1 MLIIAW
7 NSVMIPS
14 CPQKTFMKIF
24 IRRSRKVIVKGRD
37 FCFRCFWFGNVTSW
51 QMIVLRWSA
60 NKMFHRKI
68 LQQMFSVKWL
78 LLISSITL
86 LVNRR
91 ICLSSL
97 LPLSSD
103 HIWLIWEVWY
113 MQFDSRNWSQLS
125 IYKQISWNLPNESSR
140 GLITWHWIVHNF
152 AAIYSGDFN
161 LKSRVLFCAF
171 KGDARFLLV

>member
-1 MLIIAW
+1 
-7 NSVMIPS
+7 
-14 CPQKTFMKIF
+14 MKIF

-37 FCFRCFWFGNVTSW
+37 FCFRCFCFGNVTSW

-78 LLISSITL
+78 LFISSVTL

-91 ICLSSL
+91 ICLNILVAS
-97 LPLSSD
+97 
-103 HIWLIWEVWY
+103 
-113 MQFDSRNWSQLS
+113 QFRSHMIDLG
-125 IYKQISWNLPNESSR
+125 
-140 GLITWHWIVHNF
+140 GLIYAVWHMELITIEYIQTDQLEPSEWIITWSDTWHWIVHNF